1 MLKEKINDFLAYLE
15 TVKQLSN
22 NTTNSYRRDLDK
34 FSDFLSDSDIE
45 SWQEV
50 KESEVRSYVNK
61 ERRRGLSPRSIQRTL
76 SSYRSF
82 FNYLLQE
89 RVIDKSPAENISS
102 PKSPSLLPKAMD
114 ADLVQRLLDFKPKGM
129 FEVRDKAMAELLYSS
144 GLRLSELCD
153 LDLISLDIKER
164 ICRVIGKGK
173 KTRDVPVGKKA
184 IQSIRDWMLHRKE
197 LIESKQVETEALFL
211 NNKGNRISP
220 RSVQLR
226 LEKLCVMRGLPGINP
241 HMLRHSFAS
250 HVLESSGDLRAIQE
264 MLCHSDIGTT
274 QIYTKLD
281 FQHLSKVYDQSHP
294 RAKKGKGND
303 H

>member
-61 ERRRGLSPRSIQRTL
+61 ERRRGLSPRSIQRVL

-114 ADLVQRLLDFKPKGM
+114 ADLVQRLLDFKPEGM

-164 ICRVIGKGK
+164 ICRVIGKGE
-173 KTRDVPVGKKA
+173 KTRDVPVGEKA

-197 LIESKQVETEALFL
+197 LIESKQLETEALFL

-264 MLCHSDIGTT
+264 MLGHSDIGTT

-303 H
+303 N

>member
-1 MLKEKINDFLAYLE
+1 MLKEKINDFLAYLK

-34 FSDFLSDSDIE
+34 FSDFLSDSDIK

-61 ERRRGLSPRSIQRTL
+61 ERRRGLSPRSIQRVL

-89 RVIDKSPAENISS
+89 RVINKSPAENISS

-114 ADLVQRLLDFKPKGM
+114 ADLVQRLLDFKPEGM

-173 KTRDVPVGKKA
+173 KTRDVPVGEKA
-184 IQSIRDWMLHRKE
+184 IQSIRDWMLYRKE
-197 LIESKQVETEALFL
+197 LIESKQTETEALFL

-264 MLCHSDIGTT
+264 MLGHSDIGTT

-281 FQHLSKVYDQSHP
+281 FQHLSKVYDKSHP
-294 RAKKGKGND
+294 RAKKEKGND

>member
-1 MLKEKINDFLAYLE
+1 MLNDKVTEFISYLE
-15 TVKQLSN
+15 TVKQFSN
-22 NTTNSYRRDLDK
+22 NTTKSYKRDLDR
-34 FSDFLSDSDIE
+34 FLDYLSDKGISTWKEINESD
-45 SWQEV
+45 
-50 KESEVRSYVNK
+50 VRTFVNK

-89 RVIDKSPAENISS
+89 LYIEKSPAENISS
-102 PKSPSLLPKAMD
+102 PKSPSYLPKAMD

-129 FEVRDKAMAELLYSS
+129 LEVRDKAIAELLYSS

-153 LDLISLDIKER
+153 LDLNSINIKER

-184 IQSIRDWMLHRKE
+184 IQSIRDWMLYRRD
-197 LIESKQVETEALFL
+197 LVESKQTQTEALFL
-211 NNKGNRISP
+211 NNKGKRISP

-241 HMLRHSFAS
+241 HTLRHSFAS

-264 MLCHSDIGTT
+264 MLGHSDIGTT

-281 FQHLSKVYDQSHP
+281 FQHLSKVYDKSHP
-294 RAKKGKGND
+294 RAKKEKDND

>member
-1 MLKEKINDFLAYLE
+1 MLKEKINDFLSYLE

-22 NTTNSYRRDLDK
+22 NTTSSYRRDLDK
-34 FSDFLSDSDIE
+34 FLDFLSDSDIK

-50 KESEVRSYVNK
+50 KEGEVRAYVNK
-61 ERRRGLSPRSIQRTL
+61 ERRRGLSPRSIQRVL

-82 FNYLLQE
+82 FYYLLHE
-89 RVIDKSPAENISS
+89 RVINKSPAENISS

-114 ADLVQRLLDFKPKGM
+114 ADLVQRLLDFKPEGM

-164 ICRVIGKGK
+164 ICRVVGKGK
-173 KTRDVPVGKKA
+173 KTRDIPVGKKA
-184 IQSIRDWMLHRKE
+184 IQSIRDWMLYRKE
-197 LIESKQVETEALFL
+197 LIESKQSETEALFL

-226 LEKLCVMRGLPGINP
+226 IEKLCVMRGLPGINP

-264 MLCHSDIGTT
+264 MLGHSDIGTT

-294 RAKKGKGND
+294 RAKKGQDND
-303 H
+303 N